1 MIKYDV
7 ILVVNRNPRKGRTP
21 RQHEWIPKMTAWRE
35 ERNEVEQ
42 RFQND
47 PRYQILLITVQ
58 PLEEQ
63 SEVIQADDK
72 RVGGGFRLFWW
83 QSEGKGYNYEVLKC

>member
-1 MIKYDV
+1 MSSWWWTG
-7 ILVVNRNPRKGRTP
+7 ILGREEPQGNTNGS
-21 RQHEWIPKMTAWRE
+21 PKWRPERE

-58 PLEEQ
+58 PLGEQ
-63 SEVIQADDK
+63 LEAIQAEDK
-72 RVGGGFRLFWW
+72 RVGL
-83 QSEGKGYNYEVLKC
+83 

>member
-7 ILVVNRNPRKGRTP
+7 ILVVNRNPKKGRTP
-21 RQHEWIPKMTAWRE
+21 RQHEWRPQNSRPERE

-58 PLEEQ
+58 PLGEQ
-63 SEVIQADDK
+63 LEAIQAEDK
-72 RVGGGFRLFWW
+72 RVGP
-83 QSEGKGYNYEVLKC
+83 